1 MHIVATDVAKRN
13 LKSSF
18 LSCDK
23 DLETI
28 WRKILVESKPH
39 SDILKRLLIIN
50 TPDCLDDSQVQY
62 RKLIEQYSIK
72 KLDEEGYIRSVPK
85 LAFGEHEEVK
95 SYILVEFNNFLPT
108 ENPEYRDCIIRI
120 SCISLLDYW
129 KMDDY
134 MLRPYKIAGYVD
146 GILNESRLSGI
157 GRLEFYGASTV
168 SYNEYLGGV
177 VLNYRAVHGGDDLGE
192 MENVL

>member
-28 WRKILVESKPH
+28 WRKLLVESKPH

-62 RKLIEQYSIK
+62 RKLIEQYSSK
-72 KLDEEGYIRSVPK
+72 KVEE
-85 LAFGEHEEVK
+85 
-95 SYILVEFNNFLPT
+95 
-108 ENPEYRDCIIRI
+108 
-120 SCISLLDYW
+120 
-129 KMDDY
+129 
-134 MLRPYKIAGYVD
+134 
-146 GILNESRLSGI
+146 
-157 GRLEFYGASTV
+157 
-168 SYNEYLGGV
+168 
-177 VLNYRAVHGGDDLGE
+177 
-192 MENVL
+192 